1 MLKDDLI
8 NIQNELKCPKDQF
21 NSFGE
26 YKYRS
31 CEQILEAVKPLLQA
45 NKILLTLSD
54 EVLAVGNDAYIKAT
68 ATVTKGD
75 EELSV
80 CAFAREIKEK
90 KKTDSSQLTGTASS
104 YARKYALNGLFLIDD
119 TKDPDTNEFQ
129 KQNVDSPNKK
139 QQPATQAKAKKD
151 SPRDNKMSAEQ
162 CEVLK
167 ALPQAWVKQAAEA
180 LGVET
185 LHGITFDQAA
195 KVIHTAKIIG
205 GANGV

>member
-8 NIQNELKCPKDQF
+8 KIQGELKCPKDQY
-21 NSFGE
+21 NSFG
-26 YKYRS
+26 KFSYRS

-45 NKILLTLSD
+45 HNVLLSLSD
-54 EVLAVGNDAYIKAT
+54 DVSAVNGDTYIKAT
-68 ATVTKGD
+68 ATVSKGD
-75 EELSV
+75 ESISV
-80 CAFAREIKEK
+80 TAFAREAKDK
-90 KKTDSSQLTGTASS
+90 RGMDASQMTGTASS
-104 YARKYALNGLFLIDD
+104 YARKYALSGLFLIDD
-119 TKDPDTNEFQ
+119 TKDADTDEFQ
-129 KQNVDSPNKK
+129 RQSAA
-139 QQPATQAKAKKD
+139 QEEQTQKPSTRQA
-151 SPRDNKMSAEQ
+151 SEPTRDNKMSAEQ

-205 GANGV
+205 GTNGV